1 MGPKSDD
8 ITPVCEP
15 PRRAQK
21 KTDRPNPTYFTA
33 SSRKSC
39 KPQIYNE
46 KVLTTRGLKV
56 SGEPLWDQ
64 IAAGS
69 RCVLWASD
77 ATALPSGCEL
87 PHCHHALSLGR
98 I

>member
-15 PRRAQK
+15 PRRGRK
-21 KTDRPNPTYFTA
+21 KTDRPNRTFLTA
-33 SSRKSC
+33 SSRKSR
-39 KPQIYNE
+39 KPKKYKE
-46 KVLTTRGLKV
+46 KGRRTKALKA
-56 SGEPLWDQ
+56 SGEPLWHQ